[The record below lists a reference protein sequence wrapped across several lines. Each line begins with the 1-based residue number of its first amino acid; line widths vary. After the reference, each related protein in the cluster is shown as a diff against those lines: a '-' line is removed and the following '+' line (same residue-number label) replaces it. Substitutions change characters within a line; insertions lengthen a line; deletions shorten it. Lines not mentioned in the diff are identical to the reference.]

1 MAWKIEFD
9 HRALKEFKK
18 LDRSIQKTMLKYL
31 KERIATADDPRLLGK
46 ALADNLKGL
55 WRYRVGNYRIIC
67 QVIEDEITILVL
79 RVGHRRLIYE

>member
-1 MAWKIEFD
+1 LAWKIEFD